1 MKTSLGGHRRNMKDI
16 HSVAL
21 LVAFLLSLPIYSL
34 GGQAV
39 VVLHR
44 KNAQLDAVASRSAK
58 NVAYFGV
65 FQLGTPPKQFTGCFD
80 TGSSDTWVPSTSCV
94 NPSCLTHNRY
104 STTASNTFNATTHP
118 FEITYGTG
126 AVAGSVGYE
135 TLTLGTGNSVI
146 QVPHQGF
153 GMVYDSSMDFLSASC
168 DGLFGLGFPQLS
180 NMRTLPVFFNMMTQ
194 GLLDAP
200 TFSIYLNPDPS
211 AEPAGEVQFGGMN
224 IARYIGDVAWTPV
237 VEKSYWNVALSGAK
251 VNGNWVSLGATTAIM
266 DSGTTAI
273 LVSATDAAAI
283 HAGIPGVVYD
293 RQGGYYRITGGCSS
307 LSSLPNIAFVI
318 DGKTY
323 SMPPVQWTQSMQ
335 GSTGGATDQCISAII
350 PGGDDNSVILGDNFM
365 RSWYTVYTYDIK
377 TRTAYVGLA
386 AAAAMSS

>member
-1 MKTSLGGHRRNMKDI
+1 MRR
-16 HSVAL
+16 L
-21 LVAFLLSLPIYSL
+21 
-34 GGQAV
+34 
-39 VVLHR
+39 
-44 KNAQLDAVASRSAK
+44 
-58 NVAYFGV
+58 YFGV

-94 NPSCLTHNRY
+94 NPSCMTHNRY
-104 STTASNTFNATTHP
+104 STTASSTFNATTHP

-126 AVAGSVGYE
+126 AVAGSVAYE
-135 TLTLGTGNSVI
+135 TLTLGTGDSAI

-180 NMRTLPVFFNMMTQ
+180 NMRTLPAFFNMMTQ

-224 IARYIGDVAWTPV
+224 NARFTGTVAWTPV
-237 VEKSYWNVALSGAK
+237 VEKSYWTVSLTGAK
-251 VNGNWVSLGATTAIM
+251 VNGRSVVLQATTAIM

-283 HAGIPGVVYD
+283 HAGIPGVAYD
-293 RQGGYYRITGGCSS
+293 RQGGYYSITGGCDS
-307 LSSLPNIAFVI
+307 LDSLPDIAFVV

-335 GSTGGATDQCISAII
+335 GANGGATNQCISAII
-350 PGGDDNSVILGDNFM
+350 PGGDDHSVILGDNFM

-386 AAAAMSS
+386 EAAAMSQ